1 MNLCI
6 YSTLNSPIQSP
17 ALHQFLFLNKQN
29 WVLRE
34 KFVVF
39 EQRRKILGEVIKTN
53 KKSSLKVLIKGSYLQ
68 TTVTRSCPSIPFF
81 AFHSRVTFLAF
92 FSL

>member
-6 YSTLNSPIQSP
+6 YSTLDSPIQSP

-29 WVLRE
+29 WALRE

-39 EQRRKILGEVIKTN
+39 EQRKILGEVIKTN

-68 TTVTRSCPSIPFF
+68 MTVTRSCPNIPFF